1 MAMATG
7 ACSLHHPLAPSF
19 PKQGPPLQGSSTLHL
34 LHQRQNRGF
43 SAARGRI
50 RAKAG
55 SDDVEEEDLQGR
67 IQQAD
72 WRAFRARLLQR
83 TASLDAAAAVANAG
97 SDSPFPELWAHSI
110 TQPEPGCLLIA
121 NPTAFLSRQQYF
133 HQAVIFLFAHSKEG
147 SAGLIL
153 NRPTE
158 YNLGQ
163 LAGFEDLLPDFSSC
177 PLYMGGDVGANAL
190 HVVHGIRGLED
201 TIEIIPGVYMGG
213 IKSMKSSVQIGES
226 KPNDYRWF
234 VRYAGWGPGQLEREV
249 AVGVWYLASSSKD
262 MILKPCIKLPKPLWR
277 ETLEYMG
284 DPYVDISRRAYG
296 EI

>member
-1 MAMATG
+1 MATVTG
-7 ACSLHHPLAPSF
+7 AYSLRHPIAPLFAKRDFSSYSLHQQKSR
-19 PKQGPPLQGSSTLHL
+19 GSSTLK
-34 LHQRQNRGF
+34 
-43 SAARGRI
+43 GRVRATASDDAEDEDF
-50 RAKAG
+50 RAK
-55 SDDVEEEDLQGR
+55 V
-67 IQQAD
+67 QQAD
-72 WRAFRARLLQR
+72 WRAFRARLLQK
-83 TASLDAAAAVANAG
+83 TASLDAAAAAAITIN
-97 SDSPFPELWAHSI
+97 SQTPELWAHSI

-133 HQAVIFLFAHSKEG
+133 HQAVIFLFAHSNEG

-163 LAGFEDLLPDFSSC
+163 LAGFEELLPDFASC

-190 HVVHGIRGLED
+190 HVVHGVHGLED
-201 TIEIIPGVYMGG
+201 SVQVIPGVYMGG
-213 IKSMKSSVQIGES
+213 IKSMKESVQRGES
-226 KPNDYRWF
+226 KPDEFRWF

-249 AVGVWYLASSSKD
+249 AMGVWYLASSSKET
-262 MILKPCIKLPKPLWR
+262 ILKPCIKLPKPLWR
-277 ETLEYMG
+277 EILEYMG